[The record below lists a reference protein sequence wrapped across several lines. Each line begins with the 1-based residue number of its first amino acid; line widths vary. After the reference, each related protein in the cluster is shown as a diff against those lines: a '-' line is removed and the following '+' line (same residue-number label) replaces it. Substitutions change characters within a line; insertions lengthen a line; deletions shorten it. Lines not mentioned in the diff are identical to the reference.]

1 MNFSITNNSWN
12 EIKDNLTVNTIR
24 RLFFDAIL
32 PSLNSLDDCEET
44 IIELPEIV
52 TKDERYKIHRM
63 TMDGFYPD
71 SYDKSSYDG
80 QSKRVMFIT
89 LSKKY
94 VEGLFVDH
102 VFKRTIPSF
111 ENNVKTEKQL
121 LLESILK
128 FIDNSLKDEFSDYL
142 KTI

>member
-24 RLFFDAIL
+24 QLFFDAIL
-32 PSLNSLDDCEET
+32 PSLKCLTDCKET
-44 IIELPEIV
+44 TIKLPEIV
-52 TKDERYKIHRM
+52 TKQERHKIHCM
-63 TMDGFYPD
+63 TMNGFNPE
-71 SYDKSSYDG
+71 SYNNYDA
-80 QSKRVMFIT
+80 KRVMLII

-128 FIDNSLKDEFSDYL
+128 FIENNLKDEFSDYL
-142 KTI
+142 KSI

>member
-1 MNFSITNNSWN
+1 MKFYITDNSWN
-12 EIKDNLTVNTIR
+12 EIKDNVNVDTIR
-24 RLFFDAIL
+24 QLFFDAIL

-52 TKDERYKIHRM
+52 TKDERYKIHCM

-71 SYDKSSYDG
+71 SYDNFYDG
-80 QSKRVMFIT
+80 QSKRIMFIT

-102 VFKRTIPSF
+102 EFKRTIPSF

-128 FIDNSLKDEFSDYL
+128 FIENNLKDEFSDYL
-142 KTI
+142 KSI